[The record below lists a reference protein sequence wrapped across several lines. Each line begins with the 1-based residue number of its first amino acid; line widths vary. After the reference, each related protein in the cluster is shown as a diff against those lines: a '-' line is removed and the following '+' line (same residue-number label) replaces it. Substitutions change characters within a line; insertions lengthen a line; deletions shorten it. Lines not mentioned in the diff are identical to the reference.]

1 MVYKLTISMPE
12 TMIHYMHDK
21 VKTGGYGTVSEYIR
35 ELVRLDQRIEFARA
49 DAVKRPQSVR
59 RRMSEPDGIFDYE
72 E

>member
-12 TMIHYMHDK
+12 TMIHYMHQK

-49 DAVKRPQSVR
+49 DTNQRRQSVR
-59 RRMSEPDGIFDYE
+59 PRVSGPDDIFDLGD
-72 E
+72 